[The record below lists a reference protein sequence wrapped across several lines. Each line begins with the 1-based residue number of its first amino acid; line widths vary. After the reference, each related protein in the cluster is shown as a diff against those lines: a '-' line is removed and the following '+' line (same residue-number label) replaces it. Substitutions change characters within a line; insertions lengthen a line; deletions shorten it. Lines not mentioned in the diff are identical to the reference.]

1 MQLPFLNVSSESS
14 SDQEVSDQMRDQLII
29 KKSNPEQMLQIGKM
43 LAVLVGIGFA
53 FVIYVGIR
61 GSWKKH
67 VTPLY
72 SRASNPRRKKR
83 KARRS
88 IR

>member
-61 GSWKKH
+61 GAWREH

-72 SRASNPRRKKR
+72 SRASNPRRKKSR
-83 KARRS
+83 ARRS
-88 IR
+88 VR